1 MSLQKAPRLQR
12 SKDSVTSG
20 PISCFDDLPLLAYDL
35 PFKVSWPSW
44 PPGPKHKG
52 SCAPITRT
60 PLGRTLSLAAR
71 DRGQQRDSSGP
82 ERSVSRQ
89 RKAPPPEEMCRV
101 RVEGQHGFGR
111 CRVRR
116 RYGPTRLAAAL
127 SMQRL
132 AFPFSDAC
140 ALSISASIF
149 WPQFGMYFFPGLWL
163 ILLSALRESLP
174 SRISLES
181 VSSTFTLLI
190 TIASQKGSYSSGSFP
205 EMS

>member
-1 MSLQKAPRLQR
+1 M
-12 SKDSVTSG
+12 
-20 PISCFDDLPLLAYDL
+20 
-35 PFKVSWPSW
+35 
-44 PPGPKHKG
+44 
-52 SCAPITRT
+52 
-60 PLGRTLSLAAR
+60 
-71 DRGQQRDSSGP
+71 
-82 ERSVSRQ
+82 
-89 RKAPPPEEMCRV
+89 

-116 RYGPTRLAAAL
+116 RYGPTSLAAAL

-149 WPQFGMYFFPGLWL
+149 YPQFGIYFFPGLWL

-190 TIASQKGSYSSGSFP
+190 TIASQKGSYSSGSSP